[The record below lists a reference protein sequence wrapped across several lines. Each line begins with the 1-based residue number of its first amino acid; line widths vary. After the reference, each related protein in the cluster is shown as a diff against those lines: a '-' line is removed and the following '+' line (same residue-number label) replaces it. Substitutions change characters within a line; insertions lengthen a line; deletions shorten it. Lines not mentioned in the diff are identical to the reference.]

1 MEVAAL
7 AYSVISSRQP
17 EDWARFGADIAG
29 FSAHEVPGGVALRID
44 ERAGRLFI
52 QHAEEDRYFASG

>member
-7 AYSVISSRQP
+7 AYSVISARNPQQ
-17 EDWARFGADIAG
+17 WVRFGEDIAG
-29 FSAHEVPGGVALRID
+29 FSAHEVPGGIALRID

-52 QHAEEDRYFASG
+52 EQGIEDR